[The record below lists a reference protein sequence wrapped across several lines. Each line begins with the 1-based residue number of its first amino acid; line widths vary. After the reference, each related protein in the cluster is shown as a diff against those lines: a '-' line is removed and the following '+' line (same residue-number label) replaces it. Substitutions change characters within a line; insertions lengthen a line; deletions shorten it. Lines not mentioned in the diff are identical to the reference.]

1 MNDFTKLFE
10 QDDEWEKYAVQFLVK
25 VEKEMVDAK
34 GDDGKGKKD
43 NSRTVRQVKQTKN
56 EKL

>member
-34 GDDGKGKKD
+34 GDVGKEKKTTPELSD
-43 NSRTVRQVKQTKN
+43 KSKFFF
-56 EKL
+56 